1 MSNKKI
7 AQLIS
12 SALIGRRV
20 FVPIISAMVIWP
32 SGLRRQRLI
41 GCLPDGA
48 ARAEDT
54 EHRGETQIFLIR
66 RENGPNRIQTRTDA
80 PLRVVVVFYVVFFCI
95 RRLQLWLSRRRAR
108 QSARPSRFLCR
119 EKVVTGTIFAE
130 RKKSCWEFLEKWWNN
145 KQKKNRGNLLLT
157 DK

>member
-1 MSNKKI
+1 M
-7 AQLIS
+7 
-12 SALIGRRV
+12 

-66 RENGPNRIQTRTDA
+66 RENGPDRIQTRTAA
-80 PLRVVVVFYVVFFCI
+80 PLRAVVVFFAFVGCNCGCRASVRVS
-95 RRLQLWLSRRRAR
+95 RRDLAVSLSRKSSLE
-108 QSARPSRFLCR
+108 QFLLH
-119 EKVVTGTIFAE
+119 E
-130 RKKSCWEFLEKWWNN
+130 KKSCWEFLEKWWNN
-145 KQKKNRGNLLLT
+145 KQKKNGRKYNIGRNLLLT
-157 DK
+157 NK